1 MKELD
6 FDGRLFLYD
15 IVSHDCGEYGAGT
28 CYTTDFYDTEEIIT
42 ERKKFILF
50 GPIVQEISYKKLFTV
65 NFSIESEHRTKKE
78 VRKHIQHEVDL
89 MNRREEIKR
98 GEFV

>member
-42 ERKKFILF
+42 ERKKFIFF
-50 GPIVQEISYKKLFTV
+50 G
-65 NFSIESEHRTKKE
+65 FS
-78 VRKHIQHEVDL
+78 
-89 MNRREEIKR
+89 
-98 GEFV
+98 